1 MKQWVLVSLLSDHQE
16 YQRLQASEA
25 KAVGAR
31 GGLEVRV
38 VASDSDP
45 TRQIQQISE
54 AIGSPEGT
62 RPAGVVAETAG
73 SVGFERVAR
82 SVLQAGAAWV
92 LVSDNPRY
100 LDTLRRE
107 FPDRLIGSACINN
120 PEMGR
125 LLGQMALTLLPA
137 GGKVLCVEGPT
148 ATAATLQR
156 RRGLEEGIKGSKVQ
170 IYKTLGSDWTGAG
183 AQKVAESWLALAGKS
198 AAKPD
203 LIVSLND
210 EMAVGVLQ
218 AMKAKHP
225 EWGKVRAIGC
235 DGLPEGGQKLV
246 KEGVL
251 AATIVTPATAGSGTE
266 LVVKMLRGEKVEQT
280 VAVPCRP
287 FPSMEE
293 LASRG

>member
-25 KAVGAR
+25 KTAGAR
-31 GGLEVRV
+31 GGLDVRV

-45 TRQIQQISE
+45 TKQIQQISA
-54 AIGSPEGT
+54 AIASPEGT
-62 RPAGVVAETAG
+62 RPVAVVAETAG

-82 SVLQAGAAWV
+82 SVLQAGAAWM

-107 FPDRLIGSACINN
+107 FPDRLVGSACINN
-120 PEMGR
+120 PEIGG
-125 LLGQMALTLLPA
+125 LLGRMALTLLPA
-137 GGKVLCVEGPT
+137 GGKILCVEGPT

-156 RRGLEEGIKGSKVQ
+156 RRALEEGIRGSRVQ

-198 AAKPD
+198 AVKPD
-203 LIVSLND
+203 LIVSFND

-218 AMKAKHP
+218 AIQAKHP

-235 DGLPEGGQKLV
+235 DGLPESGQRLV

-266 LVVKMLRGEKVEQT
+266 QVVKSLRGEKVDQA
-280 VAVPCRP
+280 VAVPIRP
-287 FPSMEE
+287 FPSIEE
-293 LASRG
+293 LAARG

>member
-25 KAVGAR
+25 KTAAAR
-31 GGLEVRV
+31 GGLDARV

-45 TRQIQQISE
+45 TKQIQQISA
-54 AIGSPEGT
+54 AIAAPDGT
-62 RPAGVVAETAG
+62 RPVAVVAETAG

-100 LDTLRRE
+100 LDSLRRE
-107 FPDRLIGSACINN
+107 FPERLVGSACINN
-120 PEMGR
+120 QEIGR
-125 LLGQMALTLLPA
+125 LLGRMALTLLAA

-156 RRGLEEGIKGSKVQ
+156 RRGLEEGIRGSKVQ

-183 AQKVAESWLALAGKS
+183 AQKVCESWLALAGKS
-198 AAKPD
+198 AMKPD

-218 AMKAKHP
+218 AIQAKHP

-246 KEGVL
+246 KDGVL

-266 LVVKMLRGEKVEQT
+266 LVVKSLRGEKVEQS
-280 VAVPCRP
+280 VAVGCRP
-287 FPSMEE
+287 FPSIEE
-293 LASRG
+293 LAARG

>member
-25 KAVGAR
+25 KATAAR

-45 TRQIQQISE
+45 TKQIQQISD
-54 AIGSPEGT
+54 AIGGPEGD
-62 RPAGVVAETAG
+62 RPVAVVAETAG

-82 SVLQAGAAWV
+82 SVLQAGVGWV

-107 FPDRLIGSACINN
+107 FPDRLVGSACINN
-120 PEMGR
+120 PEIGR
-125 LLGQMALTLLPA
+125 LLGKMALTLLPA
-137 GGKVLCVEGPT
+137 GGKILCVEGPT

-183 AQKVAESWLALAGKS
+183 AQKVTESWLALAGKS
-198 AAKPD
+198 AVKPD
-203 LIVSLND
+203 LVVSLND
-210 EMAVGVLQ
+210 EMAVGVLH
-218 AMKAKHP
+218 AMQAKHP
-225 EWGKVRAIGC
+225 ERGKVRAIGC
-235 DGLPEGGQKLV
+235 DGLPESGQKLV

-251 AATIVTPATAGSGTE
+251 SATIATPATTASGME
-266 LVVKMLRGEKVEQT
+266 LLIRSLRGEKVEQA

-287 FPSMEE
+287 FPSLEE
-293 LASRG
+293 LAARA